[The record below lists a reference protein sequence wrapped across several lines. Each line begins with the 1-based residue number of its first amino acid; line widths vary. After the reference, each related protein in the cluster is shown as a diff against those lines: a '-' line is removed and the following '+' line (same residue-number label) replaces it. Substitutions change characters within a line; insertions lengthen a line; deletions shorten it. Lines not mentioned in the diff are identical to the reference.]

1 MFTTRSFRHL
11 VWGALVLG
19 ASHAQGQ
26 VSVPGHSG
34 VPGDHL
40 GWNAGTLQAL
50 EVRHDGNQQIQWYTD
65 ALHRMG
71 LYPNVNN
78 TVNGYTINQTG
89 YFGLSDEPAFFTGSG
104 PFSKIHL
111 VEAMGSTNPVNYAQV
126 LGFRDWMRNGV
137 TMTGNSDQ
145 CYIGAKYNED
155 DNSDLVLQ
163 WSDNPEDAIYGT
175 DRLRFLFT
183 NRRSTS
189 GALFGARS
197 EEGLESFRVFV
208 EDDFNANVG
217 IGDFFR
223 ESVQTA
229 SVVDPTER
237 LDVLDG
243 RLRIRELPNDPA
255 ASALTRFLVVDDT
268 PGSPE
273 FGVVKW
279 RNVPVG
285 TGAGCEWTLLGA
297 AGSNSNIATAYN
309 SNPGCPQGDRGV
321 GIGTNVV
328 TAKLDVVSDVSQGGS
343 NTGVGIRSYVYP
355 STGAITNQQGVSSQV
370 DNATGFNVA
379 IGGIAKS
386 TTGSTTTNVGISG
399 FAQVTGGTVALN
411 YAGDFLAQLSGSGSV
426 TTNRG
431 LNSRAAGGTNSQGLW
446 AEGGGGTNN
455 TGVVAR
461 GIGNATSASN
471 YGVNAR
477 ANNPSASSTVTC
489 FGVYAYGDSPL
500 STSTC
505 YGVYGRVTGGSGGLH
520 YSIYGDSPGVGGNDW
535 SGYFAGRTY
544 VAGTVFVPSDENLK
558 SGIEPLGNAIER
570 LLQLNPKTYLFRTAE
585 FPTMGLPSE
594 QQYGFLAS
602 ELQEVFPEMVL
613 QTTHPASY
621 DSSGVEISPNIP
633 FKAVNLS
640 GLTPMLVAA
649 FQVQQATIADLTDRL
664 AQMESRLDGCCS
676 GSPSDGR
683 SNATEEG
690 NGNSSTIVNNRTL
703 RIVPNPMQD
712 QATIHYQLERSGRMQ
727 LLVNSNDGK
736 ELRVLKEAN
745 TEAGTYQYEWA
756 TEGLAPGV
764 YYVTLLLDG
773 QPITKQVIKIDR

>member
-26 VSVPGHSG
+26 ATTPGNSG
-34 VPGDHL
+34 GPLDFL
-40 GWNAGTLQAL
+40 GWDAGTPQAL
-50 EVRHDGNQQIQWYTD
+50 EVRHDGNQRIEWYTD

-223 ESVQTA
+223 ESVLTA

-243 RLRIRELPNDPA
+243 RVRIRELPLVANQNET
-255 ASALTRFLVVDDT
+255 LNKYMVVDDNGVVQWRT
-268 PGSPE
+268 IAPGSI
-273 FGVVKW
+273 
-279 RNVPVG
+279 G
-285 TGAGCEWTLLGA
+285 TNSCEWELNPGVFQM
-297 AGSNSNIATAYN
+297 ATAYRTATTAAA
-309 SNPGCPQGDRGV
+309 CTDRRWRLGV
-321 GIGTNVV
+321 GISTPVYKVDIYHDESFQTVSGGLRVQLFTGLGGRRGIFCKMSPVGGGSLPNGIAAFHELTGV
-328 TAKLDVVSDVSQGGS
+328 TGGS
-343 NTGVGIRSYVYP
+343 NGSIGRVSLNLPNANTLAVGARGDVYTTAG
-355 STGAITNQQGVSSQV
+355 SSVEVIGVSGY
-370 DNATGFNVA
+370 A
-379 IGGIAKS
+379 S
-386 TTGSTTTNVGISG
+386 TT
-399 FAQVTGGTVALN
+399 AP
-411 YAGDFLAQLSGSGSV
+411 GSV
-426 TTNRG
+426 TK
-431 LNSRAAGGTNSQGLW
+431 S
-446 AEGGGGTNN
+446 
-455 TGVVAR
+455 
-461 GIGNATSASN
+461 
-471 YGVNAR
+471 YGVKGESEG
-477 ANNPSASSTVTC
+477 SAGAIGSS
-489 FGVYAYGDSPL
+489 
-500 STSTC
+500 
-505 YGVYGRVTGGSGGLH
+505 YGVYGRATANVGALN
-520 YSIYGDSPGVGGNDW
+520 YSIYGESAGTGTNDW
-535 SGYFAGRTY
+535 AGYFNGRTY
-544 VAGTVFVPSDENLK
+544 VAGSVFVPSDENLK
-558 SGIEPLGNAIER
+558 SGIEPLGNATER
-570 LLQLNPKTYLFRTAE
+570 LLQLDPKTYLFRVDE
-585 FPTMGLPSE
+585 FPTMGLPQE
-594 QQYGFLAS
+594 QQYGFLAT
-602 ELQEVFPEMVL
+602 ELQAIFPEMVIE
-613 QTTHPASY
+613 TTHPASY
-621 DSSGVEISPNIP
+621 DSSGVELTPAIP
-633 FKAVNLS
+633 FKAVSLG
-640 GLTPMLVAA
+640 GLTSVLVAA
-649 FQVQQATIADLTDRL
+649 FQEQQATIAELNDRL

-690 NGNSSTIVNNRTL
+690 TGNSSTIGNNRTL
-703 RIVPNPMQD
+703 RIVPNPMQN

-773 QPITKQVIKIDR
+773 QPLTKQVIKIDR